1 MNRSAARPNQSQV
14 ARRQRGFCFGTPK
27 LTGTNLK
34 AGHYHYWEA
43 KGFGGNSAI
52 SISAIA
58 ASGPGNFTRVLAVEN
73 VRYQSKREGDLTV
86 SCNVRNVGSDHIP
99 TYQVNFAAISP

>member
-1 MNRSAARPNQSQV
+1 VASVSIFAR
-14 ARRQRGFCFGTPK
+14 F
-27 LTGTNLK
+27 TGANLK
-34 AGHYHYWEA
+34 AGHYHYWET

-58 ASGPGNFTRVLAVEN
+58 ASGVGNFTRVLVVEN
-73 VRYQSKREGDLTV
+73 VRYQSRREGELVV
-86 SCNVRNVGSDHIP
+86 SCNVRNVGSDPIP